1 MFKRHD
7 SSVIP
12 RPNNHVT
19 FQYSLIR
26 RLLFV
31 VAFIT
36 LWYNVTILIRSLY
49 FCC

>member
-26 RLLFV
+26 RL
-31 VAFIT
+31 
-36 LWYNVTILIRSLY
+36 
-49 FCC
+49 